1 MSSDGDVAGVESG
14 LVAERPAG
22 LQNRLE
28 TRVLF
33 GEVMALVAVTIG
45 FTGLGAYIGRDL
57 AGGWAIAAFVGGLA
71 VAIGLNAAAARSRS
85 LALTML
91 FALGLLL
98 GLVLGPG
105 LAAYTAADPAA
116 VWQAAGATALF
127 TAALGSF
134 GWATRRD
141 LSSIARVLLW
151 ALVALIL
158 FGLLALFVAIPG
170 ANVIFAVA
178 GLVIFG
184 GFTAYDFQR
193 LRGGGADDAVPIA
206 ASIFLDVLNVFQ
218 LFLALFGGGQDE

>member
-1 MSSDGDVAGVESG
+1 MSTSP
-14 LVAERPAG
+14 VAERLAPG
-22 LQNRLE
+22 VQDRLE
-28 TRVLF
+28 TRTLF
-33 GEVMALVAVTIG
+33 GQVMALVAVTIG
-45 FTGLGAYIGRDL
+45 FTALGAYIGRDL
-57 AGGWAIAAFVGGLA
+57 TGGWGIAAFVAGL
-71 VAIGLNAAAARSRS
+71 VLLLGLKATADRSQP
-85 LALTML
+85 LATTML

-141 LSSIARVLLW
+141 LASVARVSFW
-151 ALVALIL
+151 A
-158 FGLLALFVAIPG
+158 LLALLVFGLVAILVTIPG
-170 ANVIFAVA
+170 ANLIYAVA
-178 GLVIFG
+178 GLLIFS

-193 LRGGGADDAVPIA
+193 LRVAGQEDAIPIA

-218 LFLALFGGGQDE
+218 LFLLLFRGGGDT

>member
-1 MSSDGDVAGVESG
+1 MSTSP
-14 LVAERPAG
+14 VAEHLAPG
-22 LQNRLE
+22 VQDRLE
-28 TRVLF
+28 TRTLF
-33 GEVMALVAVTIG
+33 GQVMALVAVTIG
-45 FTGLGAYIGRDL
+45 FTALGAYIGRDL
-57 AGGWAIAAFVGGLA
+57 TGGWGIAAFVAGL
-71 VAIGLNAAAARSRS
+71 VLLLGLKATADRSQP
-85 LALTML
+85 LATTML

-141 LSSIARVLLW
+141 LASVARVSFW
-151 ALVALIL
+151 A
-158 FGLLALFVAIPG
+158 LLALLVFGLVAILVTIPG
-170 ANVIFAVA
+170 ANLIYAVA
-178 GLVIFG
+178 GLLIFS

-193 LRGGGADDAVPIA
+193 LRVAGQEDAIPIA

-218 LFLALFGGGQDE
+218 LFLLLFRGGGDT